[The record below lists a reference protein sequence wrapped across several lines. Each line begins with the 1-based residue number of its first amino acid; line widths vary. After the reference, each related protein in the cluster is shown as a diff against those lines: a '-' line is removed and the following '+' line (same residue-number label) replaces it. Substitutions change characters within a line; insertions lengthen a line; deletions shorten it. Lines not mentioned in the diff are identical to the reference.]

1 MCYPEIRYW
10 IEGDGVAMKSII
22 GKLANVKYVLLN
34 NIIVSMLK
42 FQIWSLPS
50 SHITEYPK
58 VLRHEEV

>member
-42 FQIWSLPS
+42 FQI
-50 SHITEYPK
+50 
-58 VLRHEEV
+58 